1 MKNLNPKI
9 KKLITEVKK
18 CARDV
23 YEELG
28 PGWPEKVYQQAVG
41 GCFQ

>member
-1 MKNLNPKI
+1 MKKLNPKT
-9 KKLITEVKK
+9 KKLISTVKE

-28 PGWPEKVYQQAVG
+28 PGWPEKV
-41 GCFQ
+41 